1 MPLAQMAI
9 LCKRSR
15 NVILSQKSSV
25 KWGKIRSQ
33 TKHEEDKKM
42 SVLNITKENFENEV
56 VKSEKVVLLDFFA
69 TWCGPCR
76 MVGPIIDE
84 IAEENEHIVVGKVDV
99 DAQTEL
105 ATKFQVYSIP
115 TLVVLKNGEVLKQST
130 GAKSKAQ
137 ILAMLP

>member
-1 MPLAQMAI
+1 
-9 LCKRSR
+9 
-15 NVILSQKSSV
+15 
-25 KWGKIRSQ
+25 
-33 TKHEEDKKM
+33 M
-42 SVLNITKENFENEV
+42 SVRNITKENFEADVLNAD
-56 VKSEKVVLLDFFA
+56 KVVLLDFFA

-99 DAQTEL
+99 DDQTEL

>member
-1 MPLAQMAI
+1 
-9 LCKRSR
+9 
-15 NVILSQKSSV
+15 
-25 KWGKIRSQ
+25 
-33 TKHEEDKKM
+33 M

-56 VKSEKVVLLDFFA
+56 VKSEKIVLLDFFA
-69 TWCGPCR
+69 SWCGPCR

>member
-1 MPLAQMAI
+1 
-9 LCKRSR
+9 
-15 NVILSQKSSV
+15 
-25 KWGKIRSQ
+25 
-33 TKHEEDKKM
+33 M

>member
-1 MPLAQMAI
+1 
-9 LCKRSR
+9 
-15 NVILSQKSSV
+15 
-25 KWGKIRSQ
+25 
-33 TKHEEDKKM
+33 M

-76 MVGPIIDE
+76 MVSPIIDE

-105 ATKFQVYSIP
+105 ATQFQVYSIP
-115 TLVVLKNGEVLKQST
+115 TLVVLKDGKVLKQST

-137 ILAMLP
+137 ILDMLP

>member
-1 MPLAQMAI
+1 
-9 LCKRSR
+9 
-15 NVILSQKSSV
+15 
-25 KWGKIRSQ
+25 
-33 TKHEEDKKM
+33 M
-42 SVLNITKENFENEV
+42 SVLNITKENYENEV